1 MVPLV
6 CIFSSLGKL
15 QKQSGDDQENI
26 QSTGLD
32 STTAGESPGRSDGKN
47 MEEWRSLVEK
57 ALQFFVRMDRWSA
70 AAKKSH
76 DVVSRLYEA
85 SKILA
90 NEGPDQQLL
99 AQAQRVRAN
108 GAPMNLGAVADSQ
121 VTQADISENADLPIP
136 GSEMTT
142 EDIWG
147 LSPNGAAAMNN
158 FWFDD
163 MMWDVP
169 VDDTDI
175 FGNAGTGFAYSE
187 FDWMAGSNTQGPGD
201 QHWHFQQ

>member
-6 CIFSSLGKL
+6 CIFSSLGRL
-15 QKQSGDDQENI
+15 QEQPGADGETLQTTEDDPNI
-26 QSTGLD
+26 
-32 STTAGESPGRSDGKN
+32 AGEGIGPSDRRDL
-47 MEEWRSLVEK
+47 EEWQGLVEK
-57 ALQFFVRMDRWSA
+57 ALQFFTRMNRWSA

-90 NEGPDQQLL
+90 SEGVDQRSL
-99 AQAQRVRAN
+99 AQTQHI
-108 GAPMNLGAVADSQ
+108 PPNLGVIADSQ
-121 VTQADISENADLPIP
+121 IDQSDTHGNVQLPIP
-136 GSEMTT
+136 GAEMVT

-169 VDDTDI
+169 VADTDI
-175 FGNAGTGFAYSE
+175 FGNTGTGFAYSE
-187 FDWMAGSNTQGPGD
+187 FDWMAGSNAQGTGD
-201 QHWHFQQ
+201 QNWQFQQ

>member
-6 CIFSSLGKL
+6 CIFSSLGKPRHQL
-15 QKQSGDDQENI
+15 GDDRETLQTTEDDTNI
-26 QSTGLD
+26 
-32 STTAGESPGRSDGKN
+32 AGEGTGPSDRRDV
-47 MEEWRSLVEK
+47 EEWQSLVEK
-57 ALQFFVRMDRWSA
+57 ALQFFTRMNRWSA

-85 SKILA
+85 SKTLA
-90 NEGPDQQLL
+90 SERADQRSL
-99 AQAQRVRAN
+99 AQTQHIPPN
-108 GAPMNLGAVADSQ
+108 IGAFADSQ
-121 VTQADISENADLPIP
+121 VDRSNTHGDAQLPIP
-136 GSEMTT
+136 GSEMIT

-169 VDDTDI
+169 VADTDI
-175 FGNAGTGFAYSE
+175 FGNTGTGFAYSE
-187 FDWMAGSNTQGPGD
+187 FDWMAGSNAQGTGD
-201 QHWHFQQ
+201 ETWQFQQ

>member
-6 CIFSSLGKL
+6 CIFSSLRTPK
-15 QKQSGDDQENI
+15 QQSGDLEQNSQTDSNVT
-26 QSTGLD
+26 SLADGTTVTLD
-32 STTAGESPGRSDGKN
+32 RRDMK
-47 MEEWRSLVEK
+47 EWQALVEK
-57 ALQFFVRMDRWSA
+57 ALRFFEKMNRWSA

-90 NEGPDQQLL
+90 SQEPDRSLHTQSQHVPL
-99 AQAQRVRAN
+99 
-108 GAPMNLGAVADSQ
+108 NLGAIVDSQ
-121 VTQADISENADLPIP
+121 INQPDAHGHIQPPVSDMI
-136 GSEMTT
+136 T

-169 VDDTDI
+169 VTDTDM
-175 FGNAGTGFAYSE
+175 FGNTGTGFAYSE
-187 FDWMAGSNTQGPGD
+187 FDWMAGLNTQSTGD
-201 QHWHFQQ
+201 QSWQFQQ

>member
-6 CIFSSLGKL
+6 CIFSSLAKL
-15 QKQSGDDQENI
+15 QKQPGDDEENI
-26 QSTGLD
+26 Q
-32 STTAGESPGRSDGKN
+32 TTRSDTSITDQSPGPSDGSN
-47 MEEWRSLVEK
+47 FEEWRSLVEK
-57 ALQFFVRMDRWSA
+57 ALHFFTRMDRWSA

-90 NEGPDQQLL
+90 NEGPDQHLL
-99 AQAQRVRAN
+99 AQAQHFRAN
-108 GAPMNLGAVADSQ
+108 NNPPNLGAVVDNQ
-121 VTQADISENADLPIP
+121 TDQINTFENTQLPVP
-136 GSEMTT
+136 GPEVMT

-187 FDWMAGSNTQGPGD
+187 FDWMAGSSTQGPGD
-201 QHWHFQQ
+201 QHWQFQQ

>member
-6 CIFSSLGKL
+6 CIFSSLSKL
-15 QKQSGDDQENI
+15 QKQPRDEEEDLQATQSDANI
-26 QSTGLD
+26 
-32 STTAGESPGRSDGKN
+32 TAKSPGPSDGSN
-47 MEEWRSLVEK
+47 MEGWRNLVEQ
-57 ALQFFVRMDRWSA
+57 ALHFFTKMDRWSA

-90 NEGPDQQLL
+90 CEGADQRHLT
-99 AQAQRVRAN
+99 QAQHIRAN
-108 GAPMNLGAVADSQ
+108 DDPLRFGALAGTAAG
-121 VTQADISENADLPIP
+121 QANTYENAQPPVPD
-136 GSEMTT
+136 SEMPA

-187 FDWMAGSNTQGPGD
+187 FDWMAGSSTQGPGD
-201 QHWHFQQ
+201 QHWQFQQ

>member
-6 CIFSSLGKL
+6 CIFSSLRKL
-15 QKQSGDDQENI
+15 QNQLEDDGETLQTAEDDTNI
-26 QSTGLD
+26 
-32 STTAGESPGRSDGKN
+32 AGEGTGPSDRRDV
-47 MEEWRSLVEK
+47 EEWQNLVEK
-57 ALQFFVRMDRWSA
+57 ALQFFTRMNRWSA

-90 NEGPDQQLL
+90 SERADQGSL
-99 AQAQRVRAN
+99 AQDQRIL
-108 GAPMNLGAVADSQ
+108 PNLGAVVDSQ
-121 VTQADISENADLPIP
+121 VDRSNTHGDAQLPIP
-136 GSEMTT
+136 GSEMIT

-169 VDDTDI
+169 VADTDI
-175 FGNAGTGFAYSE
+175 FGNTGTGFAYSE
-187 FDWMAGSNTQGPGD
+187 FDWMAGSNVQGTGD
-201 QHWHFQQ
+201 ETWQFQQ

>member
-6 CIFSSLGKL
+6 CIFSSLRKL
-15 QKQSGDDQENI
+15 QNQLGDDGDTLQTTTEDENV
-26 QSTGLD
+26 
-32 STTAGESPGRSDGKN
+32 AGEGIEPSDQRDV
-47 MEEWRSLVEK
+47 EEWQSLVEK
-57 ALQFFVRMDRWSA
+57 ALQFFTRMNRWSA

-90 NEGPDQQLL
+90 SERADRRSL
-99 AQAQRVRAN
+99 AQDQ
-108 GAPMNLGAVADSQ
+108 GILPNLGAVVDSHIEQ
-121 VTQADISENADLPIP
+121 SDTHGNVQLPIP
-136 GSEMTT
+136 GADMIT

-169 VDDTDI
+169 VADTDI
-175 FGNAGTGFAYSE
+175 FGNTGTGFAYSE
-187 FDWMAGSNTQGPGD
+187 FDWMTGSNTQGTGD
-201 QHWHFQQ
+201 QAWQFQQ

>member
-6 CIFSSLGKL
+6 CIFASLGKL
-15 QKQSGDDQENI
+15 QKQPGDDQENV
-26 QSTGLD
+26 QSTDLD
-32 STTAGESPGRSDGKN
+32 TNIAGESPGHSDGRS
-47 MEEWRSLVEK
+47 MEEWRSLVQK

-90 NEGPDQQLL
+90 SEGADQRLL
-99 AQAQRVRAN
+99 AQGRNTGVN
-108 GAPMNLGAVADSQ
+108 DNTLDLGVDADDRI
-121 VTQADISENADLPIP
+121 TRTDISEHTQLPIP
-136 GSEMTT
+136 GSEMMT

-187 FDWMAGSNTQGPGD
+187 FDWMAGSSTQGPGD
-201 QHWHFQQ
+201 QHWHFQ